1 MVSGRRVSDNT
12 LGLPIEKNRRSADTH
27 THTQNHTEYNL
38 LSSER
43 ANSQA
48 AVKSEPTEL
57 ESKQAGKADTH
68 THSDRERERGEVE
81 GRRAGRGQ
89 R

>member
-1 MVSGRRVSDNT
+1 M
-12 LGLPIEKNRRSADTH
+12 
-27 THTQNHTEYNL
+27 

-68 THSDRERERGEVE
+68 THSDREREREGGGGGKESREGPEVSDQRPVALWPASPRKVCTA
-81 GRRAGRGQ
+81 GRAGCSGCYVSAA
-89 R
+89 